1 MIILLSIL
9 LGISVIANIILAVL
23 LCRQGR
29 SLRDSN
35 WQLSWYGRLM
45 K

>member
-9 LGISVIANIILAVL
+9 LGISVILNIILIVVL
-23 LCRQGR
+23 VKQRKKLHA
-29 SLRDSN
+29 SN
-35 WQLSWYGRLM
+35 WQLDWYGRLM